1 MLSSEPEAS
10 KATILEARHRIH
22 YLSQTRSRSPES
34 GACHGSDGP
43 MGYLD
48 IAALRA
54 TPLKTD
60 PYDYLV
66 VPGFVRPE
74 RFQEIV
80 NDYPAVPGP
89 GPHPL
94 SEVEPG
100 GHFKALLDELR
111 GPDFRHAVEEKF
123 GIDLLA
129 RPTIF
134 TVRAESQ
141 TSGYKIHNDA
151 ATKLVTV
158 LIYMNETQAEDRGRL
173 RILRSG
179 TDPDDFV
186 EEVPTGGGTLVVLRR
201 SPTSWHAHPP
211 FEGPQRAI
219 QMSWVTD
226 KSVVAREQGRR
237 RITSTFKK
245 LNPFR
250 KAS

>member
-1 MLSSEPEAS
+1 MS
-10 KATILEARHRIH
+10 
-22 YLSQTRSRSPES
+22 
-34 GACHGSDGP
+34 
-43 MGYLD
+43 YLD
-48 IAALRA
+48 IQALRA

-60 PYDYLV
+60 PYDYIV
-66 VPGFVRPE
+66 VPDFVRPE
-74 RFQEIV
+74 RFREIV
-80 NDYPAVPGP
+80 DDYPDVPGP

-94 SEVEPG
+94 SEVEVG
-100 GHFKALLDELR
+100 GNFKALLDELS

-123 GIDLLA
+123 GIDLLS

-141 TSGYKIHNDA
+141 SSEYKVHNDA

-158 LIYMNETQAEDRGRL
+158 LIYMNEKQEQDRGRL

-179 TDPDDFV
+179 TDPDDYV
-186 EEVPTGGGTLVVLRR
+186 EAVPTQGGTLLVLRR

-226 KSVVAREQGRR
+226 KSVVAREHGRH
-237 RITSTFKK
+237 RISSTIKK